1 MELRWL
7 LRHTRIP
14 AQRGPCSVG
23 RSGRKERGSEEEEE
37 VLIDD
42 AVPLR
47 RSFAATSDRPPPS
60 RRGGV
65 GGDVLLK
72 IYDLA
77 KPSEANGDDVGYLF
91 FLVLLLLLLPSLRQ
105 G

>member
-1 MELRWL
+1 M
-7 LRHTRIP
+7 
-14 AQRGPCSVG
+14 
-23 RSGRKERGSEEEEE
+23 
-37 VLIDD
+37 IDD

-47 RSFAATSDRPPPS
+47 RSFAATSDRPRPS